1 MKIYSDDKLSIYNVI
16 TNILHELLDDSN
28 YINLS
33 IALTLKRTSVR
44 GEANKYKCDCKL
56 K

>member
-16 TNILHELLDDSN
+16 TNILHELLDDSS
-28 YINLS
+28 YIDFS
-33 IALTLKRTSVR
+33 IELTLKRTSVP
-44 GEANKYKCDCKL
+44 GEANKDKCDCEL